1 MAVDISEGV
10 TAGDIVT
17 KLQRRSRLNKDV
29 VRKRFS
35 TANLAGEGSPR
46 AVSPSDDRPRSPEV
60 VDAGEQFLFEIGGNI
75 GERERDRK
83 GCKKLCL
90 EPVSLDKLAH
100 VGMSRLMTCLYLMWS
115 IGSF

>member
-1 MAVDISEGV
+1 MAVDIAEGV

-35 TANLAGEGSPR
+35 TSNLGGESPR
-46 AVSPSDDRPRSPEV
+46 AVSPSDDRPGSPDS

-75 GERERDRK
+75 GEPLSLSPSPLFE
-83 GCKKLCL
+83 LL
-90 EPVSLDKLAH
+90 VITVALVSI
-100 VGMSRLMTCLYLMWS
+100 VYSW
-115 IGSF
+115 